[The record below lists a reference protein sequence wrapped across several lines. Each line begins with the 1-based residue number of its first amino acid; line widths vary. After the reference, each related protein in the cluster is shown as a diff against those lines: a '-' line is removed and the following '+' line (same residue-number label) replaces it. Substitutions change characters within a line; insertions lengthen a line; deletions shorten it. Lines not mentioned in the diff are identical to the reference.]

1 MENRPKTMSNMMQ
14 TVLFIVIG
22 GISVALLSFLN
33 VPKSV
38 VLVLVLLAST
48 LTFTVYPMFLIY
60 KSNSLPAIEK
70 YIIRNRKKAFFSYA
84 YALAYGREEDI
95 ENALQL
101 ILKKHKQKE
110 MQTIYQ
116 ANLALH
122 QKDHQKLLQLAN
134 EMTKSDYQPY
144 YSGLAYVLNDQL
156 KEAKKYVDEIQTPW
170 MLHSLQASI
179 AFHEND
185 VDTFESE
192 KEKAIENARG
202 IQKYSI
208 YHRFEKLP
216 GKL

>member
-1 MENRPKTMSNMMQ
+1 MENHPKTMSNTMQ

-22 GISVALLSFLN
+22 GILVALLSFLD
-33 VPKSV
+33 VPKGI

-48 LTFTVYPMFLIY
+48 LMFTAYPMFLIY

-70 YIIRNRKKAFFSYA
+70 YIIRNRKKIFFSYA

-95 ENALQL
+95 ERALGL

-122 QKDHQKLLQLAN
+122 QKDHQKLLQLAT
-134 EMTKSDYQPY
+134 EMTKPDYQPY
-144 YSGLAYVLNDQL
+144 YSGLAYALSGQL
-156 KEAKKYVDEIQTPW
+156 QEAKMYVNEIQTPW
-170 MLHSLQASI
+170 MLHSLKASI
-179 AFHEND
+179 AIREDH
-185 VDTFESE
+185 VDTYESE